1 MPTTAPGFD
10 LVTLGEPMILLLADG
25 DRPLPDAD
33 RFDVSVAGA
42 ESNLA
47 IGLAR
52 LGHRIGYFTR
62 IGADAFGGRIQR
74 VLRGEGIAVDDWTVD
89 PERPTGILIRDT
101 PVGRP
106 ISVDYRR
113 TATAASALSTDEV
126 PDRLFRSGRV
136 CHVTG
141 ITAALSEQ
149 NFAATRQAM
158 VTAADAGATV
168 SFDPN
173 VRLRIAEP
181 ARWQTIVSELA
192 AHADIVFTGRDEA
205 ETISPGVSPQDWYA
219 DRGASIVVVKDGAA
233 GATEYAVATPSAS
246 PTTAAGREFATV
258 HEEVRGVPLVDPVGA
273 GDAFNAGWLSAWLDG
288 ADGHHHQDARR
299 RLATG
304 AAVASTV
311 VSVRGDATGLPS
323 RAVLHQML
331 DGAADVIR

>member
-1 MPTTAPGFD
+1 MSTTAPCFD
-10 LVTLGEPMILLLADG
+10 LVTLGEPMILLLAGG
-25 DRPLPDAD
+25 DLPLPDAD

-62 IGADAFGGRIQR
+62 IGEDAFGERIQR
-74 VLRGEGIAVDDWTVD
+74 VLRGEGVAVDTWTVD
-89 PERPTGILIRDT
+89 RDRPTGILIRDT

-113 TATAASALSTDEV
+113 AATAASALSADDV
-126 PDRLFRSGRV
+126 PADLFRSARI

-149 NFAATRQAM
+149 NFTATRQAM
-158 VTAADAGATV
+158 ITAADAGATV

-173 VRLRIAEP
+173 VRLRIADLP
-181 ARWQTIVSELA
+181 RWQTIVSELA
-192 AHADIVFTGRDEA
+192 QHADIVFTGRDEA
-205 ETISPGVSPQDWYA
+205 ETISHGVSPQDWYA

-233 GATEYAVATPSAS
+233 GATEYALA
-246 PTTAAGREFATV
+246 TAAAATSTGREFTTV

-273 GDAFNAGWLSAWLDG
+273 GDAFNAGWLSAWLNG
-288 ADGHHHQDARR
+288 ADGPHHPDARR

-323 RAVLHQML
+323 RAVLQQML
-331 DGAADVIR
+331 AGAADVIR